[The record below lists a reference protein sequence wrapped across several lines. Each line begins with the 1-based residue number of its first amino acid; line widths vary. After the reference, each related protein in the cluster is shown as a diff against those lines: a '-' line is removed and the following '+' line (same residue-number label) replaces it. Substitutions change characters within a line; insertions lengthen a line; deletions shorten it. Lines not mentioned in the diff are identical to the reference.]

1 MKFTNANSFKAK
13 IKQIAKDKGI
23 PAQQVQQTYLI
34 EQVLRLI
41 AQSSYQN
48 QFIVKGGFLIGHL
61 LGIDKRTTMD
71 LDMTLKGAPLSESY
85 LLTVFEEILN
95 QTSDGFQF
103 EIDRL
108 EPIRKEDRYGGYSLK
123 LNATYGP
130 LREVVFID
138 FTTGDEITPE
148 AIELRLTSAFS
159 DETIEVM
166 SYNLETILA
175 EKLETIISRGE
186 VSTRPRDRYD
196 LYTLYHMKYNQLDFS
211 LLRQALENTCRRRGT
226 LEFLKSWKEQVTSI
240 VNSNYQKELWNKY
253 QLQFAYAREI
263 AFEDSVS
270 IVFEVMEQLDNS

>member
-41 AQSSYQN
+41 AQSSYQH

-71 LDMTLKGAPLSESY
+71 LDMTLKGAPLSETY

-159 DETIEVM
+159 DESIEVM

-186 VSTRPRDRYD
+186 ASTRPRDRYD

-211 LLRQALENTCRRRGT
+211 LLKQALENTCRRRGT
-226 LEFLKSWKEQVTSI
+226 LEFLKSWKEQVASI
-240 VNSNYQKELWNKY
+240 VNSNYQKDLWNKY
-253 QLQFAYAREI
+253 QLQFTYAREI

-270 IVFEVMEQLDNS
+270 IVFEVMEKVD

>member
-41 AQSSYQN
+41 AQSSYQH

-71 LDMTLKGAPLSESY
+71 LDMTLKGAPLSETY

-159 DETIEVM
+159 DEAIEVM

-175 EKLETIISRGE
+175 EKLETVISRGE
-186 VSTRPRDRYD
+186 ASTRPRDRYD

-211 LLRQALENTCRRRGT
+211 LLKQALENTCRRRGT
-226 LEFLKSWKEQVTSI
+226 LEFLKSWKEQVDSI

-253 QLQFAYAREI
+253 QLQFTYAREI

-270 IVFEVMEQLDNS
+270 IVFEVMEKVD

>member
-41 AQSSYQN
+41 AQSPYQH

-71 LDMTLKGAPLSESY
+71 LDMTLKGAPLSETY

-159 DETIEVM
+159 DEAIEVM

-196 LYTLYHMKYNQLDFS
+196 LYTLYHMKDNQIDYS

-226 LEFLKSWKEQVTSI
+226 LEFLKSWKEQVDSI
-240 VNSNYQKELWNKY
+240 INSNYQKDLWNKY
-253 QLQFAYAREI
+253 QLQFTYAREI

-270 IVFEVMEQLDNS
+270 IVFEVMEKVD

>member
-41 AQSSYQN
+41 AQSSYQH

-71 LDMTLKGAPLSESY
+71 LDMTLKGAPLSETY

-95 QTSDGFQF
+95 QTSDGFHF

-159 DETIEVM
+159 DESIEVM

-186 VSTRPRDRYD
+186 ASTRPRDRYD

-211 LLRQALENTCRRRGT
+211 LLKQALENTCRRRGT
-226 LEFLKSWKEQVTSI
+226 LEFLKSWKEQVDSI
-240 VNSNYQKELWNKY
+240 VNSNYQKDLWNKY
-253 QLQFAYAREI
+253 QLQFTYAREI

-270 IVFEVMEQLDNS
+270 IVFQVMEKVD

>member
-61 LGIDKRTTMD
+61 LGIDKRATMD

-123 LNATYGP
+123 LNATYGL

>member
-61 LGIDKRTTMD
+61 LGIDKRATMD

>member
-41 AQSSYQN
+41 AQSSYQH

-103 EIDRL
+103 EIDRF

-211 LLRQALENTCRRRGT
+211 LLKQALENTCRRRGT

-253 QLQFAYAREI
+253 QLQFTYAREI

-270 IVFEVMEQLDNS
+270 IVFEVMEKVD

>member
-41 AQSSYQN
+41 AQSSYQH

-71 LDMTLKGAPLSESY
+71 LDMTLKGAPLSETY

-159 DETIEVM
+159 DEAIEVM

-175 EKLETIISRGE
+175 EKLETVISRGE

-211 LLRQALENTCRRRGT
+211 LLKQALENTCRRRGT

-240 VNSNYQKELWNKY
+240 VNSNYQKDLWNKY
-253 QLQFAYAREI
+253 QLQFTYAREI

-270 IVFEVMEQLDNS
+270 IVFEVMEKVD

>member
-123 LNATYGP
+123 LNATYGL

-211 LLRQALENTCRRRGT
+211 LLKQALENTCRRRGT

>member
-138 FTTGDEITPE
+138 FTTGDEITSE

-196 LYTLYHMKYNQLDFS
+196 LYTLYHMKHNQLDFS
-211 LLRQALENTCRRRGT
+211 LLRQALENTCRRRDT
-226 LEFLKSWKEQVTSI
+226 LEFLKSWKEQVGSI

-253 QLQFAYAREI
+253 QLQFTYAREI

-270 IVFEVMEQLDNS
+270 IVFEVMEKVD

>member
-41 AQSSYQN
+41 AQSSYQH

-71 LDMTLKGAPLSESY
+71 LDMTLKGAPLSETY

-159 DETIEVM
+159 DEAIEVM

-186 VSTRPRDRYD
+186 ASTRPRDRYD

-211 LLRQALENTCRRRGT
+211 LLKQALENTCRRRGT
-226 LEFLKSWKEQVTSI
+226 LEFLKSWKEQVGSI
-240 VNSNYQKELWNKY
+240 VKSNYQKELWNKY
-253 QLQFAYAREI
+253 QSQFAYAREI

>member
-159 DETIEVM
+159 DEAIEVM

-211 LLRQALENTCRRRGT
+211 LLKQALENTCRRRGT
-226 LEFLKSWKEQVTSI
+226 LEFLKSWKEQVASI
-240 VNSNYQKELWNKY
+240 VNSNYQKDLWNKY
-253 QLQFAYAREI
+253 QLQFTYAREI

-270 IVFEVMEQLDNS
+270 IVFEVMEKVD

>member
-41 AQSSYQN
+41 AQSSYQH

-159 DETIEVM
+159 DESIEVM

-186 VSTRPRDRYD
+186 ASTRPRDRYD

-211 LLRQALENTCRRRGT
+211 LLKQALENTCRRRGT
-226 LEFLKSWKEQVTSI
+226 LEFLKSWKEQVDSI
-240 VNSNYQKELWNKY
+240 VNSNYQKDLWNKY
-253 QLQFAYAREI
+253 QLQFTYAREI

-270 IVFEVMEQLDNS
+270 IVFEVMEKVD

>member
-41 AQSSYQN
+41 AQSSYQH

-71 LDMTLKGAPLSESY
+71 LDMTLKGAPLSETY

-159 DETIEVM
+159 DEAIEVM

-211 LLRQALENTCRRRGT
+211 VLKQALENTCRRRGT
-226 LEFLKSWKEQVTSI
+226 LEFLKSWKEQVASI
-240 VNSNYQKELWNKY
+240 VNSNYQKELWKKY
-253 QLQFAYAREI
+253 QLQFTYAREI

>member
-71 LDMTLKGAPLSESY
+71 LDMTLKGAPLSETY

-159 DETIEVM
+159 DESIEVM

-186 VSTRPRDRYD
+186 ASTRSRDRYD

-211 LLRQALENTCRRRGT
+211 LLKQALENTCRRRGT
-226 LEFLKSWKEQVTSI
+226 LEFLKSWKEQVDSI

-253 QLQFAYAREI
+253 QLQFTYAREI